1 MNNEPPMDAGAM
13 PGAGQEQDQAN
24 EMTEQ
29 PGQEAGA
36 GMNASEQ
43 CVPTDAL
50 AMPDDGNQMTPPEKG
65 DTVDYQVQGKVTRIE
80 GGMTY
85 VQPTS
90 INGNDV
96 EPAAEEKVEAANP
109 EEQDQNDYAQ
119 LEDMAA
125 KQGPLA

>member
-1 MNNEPPMDAGAM
+1 MGGGAGEM

-24 EMTEQ
+24 DMNEQ

-43 CVPTDAL
+43 CVPTDVL
-50 AMPDDGNQMTPPEKG
+50 AMPDDGTQMTPPEKG
-65 DTVDYQVQGKVTRIE
+65 DVVDYQVQGKVTRIE

-96 EPAAEEKVEAANP
+96 EQASEEKPATPEA
-109 EEQDQNDYAQ
+109 QDASDFAQ
-119 LEDMAA
+119 LEDMA
-125 KQGPLA
+125 KNQGSLP